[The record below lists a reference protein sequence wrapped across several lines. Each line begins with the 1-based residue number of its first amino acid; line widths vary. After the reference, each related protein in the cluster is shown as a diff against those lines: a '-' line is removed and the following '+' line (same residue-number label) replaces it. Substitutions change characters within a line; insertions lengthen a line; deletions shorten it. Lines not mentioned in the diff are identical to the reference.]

1 MSQKEYII
9 ELMERLKRG
18 EDPASAIKA
27 MREARN
33 IDIKDEKG
41 NVVGKLIIVE

>member
-9 ELMERLKRG
+9 ELIERIRK
-18 EDPASAIKA
+18 DSFCAIKA

-33 IDIKDEKG
+33 IVID
-41 NVVGKLIIVE
+41 KLIIVE